1 MHYLSLIDRC
11 LTAELESELRYF
23 FRRLHQLKQR
33 LNSEAA
39 SLRLNRI
46 QRSRCK
52 ENILNLENAE
62 REFCALSYREDIRHL
77 YRKLH
82 RYVKLDQERPLD
94 LFGEETINRSSI
106 FVAL

>member
-39 SLRLNRI
+39 SLRPNRI
-46 QRSRCK
+46 
-52 ENILNLENAE
+52 L
-62 REFCALSYREDIRHL
+62 
-77 YRKLH
+77 
-82 RYVKLDQERPLD
+82 
-94 LFGEETINRSSI
+94 
-106 FVAL
+106 